1 MSVHQPLRQHNL
13 QAARNLIN
21 EQLAEIEEDTLE
33 LIGSQLTKPELRDF
47 EIENDR
53 HLTII
58 NGYEPYEGYR
68 YDTLD
73 QYNQALESLVWH
85 VTEAEK
91 VIIESVRRRICEDEA
106 WRNIWL
112 GEYYEDLRVDQGY
125 NLTN

>member
-33 LIGSQLTKPELRDF
+33 LIGSQLTEPELRDF

-68 YDTLD
+68 YDTL
-73 QYNQALESLVWH
+73 
-85 VTEAEK
+85 
-91 VIIESVRRRICEDEA
+91 ESVQPSP
-106 WRNIWL
+106 
-112 GEYYEDLRVDQGY
+112 RVSRVARY
-125 NLTN
+125 